1 MSAKPD
7 DVAYRRIDTRPLVPA
22 QGEDTWREVLNPVTS
37 PDRLH
42 RRPFG
47 GRIDAWLGGTGMLC
61 DIHASAQ
68 ITRRD
73 ATQLALGGAPLYL
86 VMLVIRGRVR
96 YHDCEHDLSLGAGDI
111 LLEDM
116 SRPRQIVTDG
126 LVSLQLILPQED
138 EELPLPPGLHGTRLM
153 PRHPAT
159 RLLGRHLMATREL
172 VEGLRREQFERC
184 QRVCR
189 ALILAALTSQ
199 RQPPGLSHVHQAI
212 RREVLGYIDA
222 HLNDPA
228 LSAGHLAQ
236 RFQISRSQ
244 LYRLFRDAGGP
255 SAFIRFRRLCWVAKQ
270 MTEQRGQATDWAT
283 LADQLCFSSETA
295 LRQAFEQTFEMSLE
309 HFDQLSR
316 EHLNPIQDDPLPQLF
331 ARLPQGQAGD
341 LLQRLEV

>member
-1 MSAKPD
+1 MSTEPD
-7 DVAYRRIDTRPLVPA
+7 DVAFRRIDTRPLVPA

-47 GRIDAWLGGTGMLC
+47 GRIDAWLGGSGMLC

-86 VMLVIRGRVR
+86 VMLVVRGRAR
-96 YHDCEHDLSLGAGDI
+96 YHDGEHDLSLGAGDI

-116 SRPRQIVTDG
+116 TRPRQIITDG

-138 EELPLPPGLHGTRLM
+138 DELPLPMGLHGTRLK

-159 RLLGRHLMATREL
+159 RLLARHLLATRDL
-172 VEGLRREQFERC
+172 VDGLSGEQFARC
-184 QRVCR
+184 QRVSR
-189 ALILAALTSQ
+189 ALMLAALNSQ
-199 RQPPGLSHVHQAI
+199 RHPPGLSHVHQAI
-212 RREVLGYIDA
+212 RREILGYIDT
-222 HLNDPA
+222 HLSDPA
-228 LSAGHLAQ
+228 LSASHLAQ
-236 RFQISRSQ
+236 RFHVSRSQ

-270 MTEQRGQATDWAT
+270 MTEAQARTTDWTA
-283 LADQLCFSSETA
+283 LADQLCFPSELA

-309 HFDQLSR
+309 HFQQLSR

-331 ARLPQGQAGD
+331 ARLPQGQAGAP
-341 LLQRLEV
+341 LKRVEV

>member
-1 MSAKPD
+1 MSIESYD
-7 DVAYRRIDTRPLVPA
+7 IAYRRIDTRPLIPA

-37 PDRLH
+37 PDRLN

-47 GRIDAWLGGTGMLC
+47 GRIDAWLGATGMLC

-73 ATQLALGGAPLYL
+73 ATQLALGAAPLYL
-86 VMLVIRGRVR
+86 VMLVIHGRVR
-96 YHDCEHDLSLGAGDI
+96 YHDGKHDLSLRAGDI

-126 LVSLQLILPQED
+126 LVSLQLVLTQED

-159 RLLGRHLMATREL
+159 RLLARHLVATRRL
-172 VEGLRREQFERC
+172 VEKLKGEQFERC
-184 QRVCR
+184 QRVSR
-189 ALILAALTSQ
+189 ALILAAMTSQ
-199 RQPPGLSHVHQAI
+199 RHSPGPSHVHQAVRCEI
-212 RREVLGYIDA
+212 LGYIDA

-236 RFQISRSQ
+236 RFQTSRSQ

-255 SAFIRFRRLCWVAKQ
+255 SAFIRFRRLCWMAKQ
-270 MTEQRGQATDWAT
+270 MSEQRGQVSDWAT
-283 LADQLCFSSETA
+283 LARQLCFSSETA

-309 HFDQLSR
+309 HFNRLSR
-316 EHLNPIQDDPLPQLF
+316 EHFHPIQDDPLPKLF
-331 ARLPQGQAGD
+331 ARLPQGQADD
-341 LLQRLEV
+341 LLRRVEV